1 MYLRRNP
8 RCCCRTNQNTRF
20 IYFLALSTVLFHL
33 HYKEKGPKCYFNG
46 SFYRLSAHA
55 ACPRCCLHLGLCLG
69 SQTEGYLA
77 DKASRG
83 VWNMFYRCREGD
95 LLFADMGQE
104 YVTPFSIGIYTLCG
118 VFMLTVWLWVCMRE
132 HKLFSR
138 GPSWR
143 QSL

>member
-1 MYLRRNP
+1 MYLQRNP
-8 RCCCRTNQNTRF
+8 HCCCRTNQNTRF

-46 SFYRLSAHA
+46 SFYRLPARA
-55 ACPRCCLHLGLCLG
+55 ACPRCCLHLGLCLR

-95 LLFADMGQE
+95 LLFRRHGTGVCDTVLNRNLYSLWSLHAHSLAMGMHEGAQ
-104 YVTPFSIGIYTLCG
+104 T
-118 VFMLTVWLWVCMRE
+118 
-132 HKLFSR
+132 
-138 GPSWR
+138 
-143 QSL
+143 